1 MLSIAPEPVARAGAD
16 MTETLILPS
25 RLDLNEARRL
35 CVDLRIHADGP
46 LTLDASEVE
55 ILGGLCLQVLLAARQ
70 HWIELGHS
78 LSIAPRSEAFDRGVS
93 QFGLTLA
100 HIECGA

>member
-1 MLSIAPEPVARAGAD
+1 MLAIAPDAAASATAD
-16 MTETLILPS
+16 MTETLILPA

-55 ILGGLCLQVLLAARQ
+55 VLGGLCLQVLLAARQ
-70 HWIELGHS
+70 HWIRLGHP
-78 LSIAPRSEAFDRGVS
+78 LSVSPRSEAFDRGLA

-100 HIECGA
+100 DLECGA